1 MIALP
6 PRARMLSLLF
16 LVAILSVTAHAT
28 GISATANYT
37 DTMVSPGVYDY
48 SITLNDTGTTTI
60 GTFWFSW
67 IPGTG
72 FLSATPT
79 DLTSPTGWTET
90 LKPAAAGKIGIQWTT
105 TITGDDLDPGWSL
118 TGFSFEST
126 ETPAELLLDF
136 PGTGTGAGDPI
147 TTSTVYSGA
156 PLVGTGDTFVAT
168 AAPEPGTMLL
178 TLTGLGLAAAC
189 FKSRLLRRA

>member
-1 MIALP
+1 MITLP

-16 LVAILSVTAHAT
+16 LVAILCVTAHAT
-28 GISATANYT
+28 DISATATYT
-37 DTMVSPGVYDY
+37 DTLVSPGVYDY
-48 SITLNDTGTTTI
+48 SITLNDTGTTTM

-79 DLTSPTGWTET
+79 DITSPTGWTET
-90 LKPAAAGKIGIQWTT
+90 LKPATAGKIGIQWTT
-105 TITGDDLDPGWSL
+105 TTDDVDPGWSL

-136 PGTGTGAGDPI
+136 SGTGTGAGDPI

-168 AAPEPGTMLL
+168 ATPEPGSMLL
-178 TLTGLGLAAAC
+178 TLTGLGLAAAA